1 MDSYY
6 SKGRIDRGTTRERRN
21 SMRDKADRLDA
32 MHKRAEELRRKRDM
46 LVMRALGT
54 ASALLFVSLIGVM
67 TLLESAGHS
76 VSAEG
81 LYGTSMLNE
90 STGGYILVAIISFML
105 AVVITVLC
113 FKIKEYKKD
122 KTTNREQ

>member
-1 MDSYY
+1 
-6 SKGRIDRGTTRERRN
+6 
-21 SMRDKADRLDA
+21 MRDRAGRLDA

-54 ASALLFVSLIGVM
+54 VSALLLVSLIGVM
-67 TLLESAGHS
+67 TLLGSAGHS

-90 STGGYILVAIISFML
+90 STGGYILVAMISFML

-113 FKIKEYKKD
+113 FKIKEYKED